1 MSHDKRGPVC
11 LGYVSGMKY
20 YLLIWV
26 WFHKP
31 WHEDPVIKQPVFH
44 GSSTRPFKIMAQN
57 VFFWLTGVV
66 KCIKSGQ
73 IIVISQWPGPPK
85 GSYEREVG
93 PLISGSSR
101 FPWKPPKNHPFSCAA
116 GKFCCQDLV
125 KFLLRKY
132 ASPQAFTPEGAERCE
147 FFFSVATKGHP
158 LWRTHLTGHR
168 TFFRWWCLGDHL
180 TPPFLMRFAMFFLG
194 GHKKGS
200 LEGLIT
206 TRITIAAIWDD
217 PNQGSWILMLETLET
232 DLEASESAPSPLR
245 LGDNK
250 IDPLGTQGGRNGASK
265 DHLQLLHSSN
275 QRSHGWQW
283 KISIFSSFEHLHSTQ
298 F

>member
-1 MSHDKRGPVC
+1 M
-11 LGYVSGMKY
+11 
-20 YLLIWV
+20 I
-26 WFHKP
+26 
-31 WHEDPVIKQPVFH
+31 
-44 GSSTRPFKIMAQN
+44 T
-57 VFFWLTGVV
+57 
-66 KCIKSGQ
+66 
-73 IIVISQWPGPPK
+73 
-85 GSYEREVG
+85 
-93 PLISGSSR
+93 
-101 FPWKPPKNHPFSCAA
+101 
-116 GKFCCQDLV
+116 
-125 KFLLRKY
+125 
-132 ASPQAFTPEGAERCE
+132 SP
-147 FFFSVATKGHP
+147 
-158 LWRTHLTGHR
+158 
-168 TFFRWWCLGDHL
+168 
-180 TPPFLMRFAMFFLG
+180 PPFLMRFAMFFLG